1 MDRYQKLDCIKGLLM
16 SMDLQLDKLFQ
27 KDNLPENMKNVIV
40 NKYFEAVQE
49 LLDEGEPINESWP

>member
-16 SMDLQLDKLFQ
+16 SMDKQLDDLFQ

-49 LLDEGEPINESWP
+49 LLDEGEPINES

>member
-49 LLDEGEPINESWP
+49 LLDEGEPINES

>member
-16 SMDLQLDKLFQ
+16 SMDKQLDDLFQ

>member
-16 SMDLQLDKLFQ
+16 SMDKQLDDLFQ

-49 LLDEGEPINESWP
+49 LLDEGEPTNES